1 MSHDNP
7 DGTLDGT
14 GSGRRTGRPRS
25 LDASALRALAH
36 PLRIEIYETL
46 GRVGSA
52 TASGLAEQL
61 GESSGS
67 TSYHLRQLERHQ
79 LVREVEGKGTGRE
92 RWWQVVPGGVSVSAR
107 EHESAAG
114 RKSARMVVRQWDRS
128 RAALLEEFA
137 EAAESESG
145 VPTEWYDATS
155 MATINVSATVEQ
167 LRALSQAFDE
177 FSAQWIDPLRGPTR
191 SPDERRVQVH
201 FNAFPI
207 PDAFLPA
214 PETPASSPEGD

>member
-1 MSHDNP
+1 MSD
-7 DGTLDGT
+7 DM
-14 GSGRRTGRPRS
+14 SEARPLHRRS

-46 GRVGSA
+46 GRVGTA
-52 TASGLAEQL
+52 TASGLAELL

-67 TSYHLRQLERHQ
+67 TSYHLRQLERHH

-92 RWWQVVPGGVSVSAR
+92 RWWQVEPGGISVSAR

-114 RKSARMVVRQWDRS
+114 RKSARMVLRQWDRS

-137 EAAESESG
+137 EAAESEDG
-145 VPTEWYDATS
+145 MPREWYDASS
-155 MATINVSATVEQ
+155 MSTINVSATVDE
-167 LRALSQAFDE
+167 LRAVSQAFLE
-177 FSAQWIDPLRGPTR
+177 FSTRWIDPLRGPSR
-191 SPDERRVQVH
+191 SDDERRVQIH

-207 PDAFLPA
+207 PDAYLPA
-214 PETPASSPEGD
+214 DVASADSADSAPRSSEGD